1 MEKLNASINS
11 NKGKLEFLEEDYL
24 KWKNQID
31 QIEKVLH
38 EYNSEIQELTK
49 QKKECFNQINI
60 ITLQMSED
68 FLGSKKDIK
77 RSSAESNNTL
87 PNSEKIKNLQK
98 EAKEKQLAINKIKSK
113 INITQLKLEE
123 ITPIFESYKKDYQKL
138 LKLIEMDE
146 KKMIRLQSEL
156 KNRIKGDIDTEFHN
170 IDSISLELLNSP
182 NDIEEK
188 IEKVN
193 YELNKISIP
202 RYIYEPQN
210 PFDLSLITQKLIT
223 FDEEI
228 KNLEPEIII
237 DINEN
242 DLNGYFDQ
250 FKKLEDI
257 LSGIQFLTNKFLPEV
272 NLNSHFRILVNNVL
286 LNFFID
292 IEFVRNDKEHINFE
306 NLTTPEKIFF
316 IIIFYIS
323 INLYFKK
330 ENIIFSNVSILSKY
344 NKAGSIYRTIR
355 KILPIFETDDSLSK
369 FYLIFI
375 ITNLDLKKEIKN
387 LRIKTILE
395 S

>member
-1 MEKLNASINS
+1 LEKLNASINS